1 MLGKEVQVLTRDQF
15 ADLELVYWKSAT
27 PIGIIF
33 TAGTVVGFF
42 IGFIVVYQILYTDV
56 INHLPQYATMKAM
69 GFSNGYLYRL
79 VIQQS
84 AQLATLGYI
93 PGTLM
98 AALLYAGLRK
108 VTLLPLSLEPTRGIL
123 LAVITLL
130 MCAFSATLAVRKL
143 SAADPA
149 DVF

>member
-1 MLGKEVQVLTRDQF
+1 
-15 ADLELVYWKSAT
+15 
-27 PIGIIF
+27 
-33 TAGTVVGFF
+33 
-42 IGFIVVYQILYTDV
+42 
-56 INHLPQYATMKAM
+56 
-69 GFSNGYLYRL
+69 
-79 VIQQS
+79 
-84 AQLATLGYI
+84 
-93 PGTLM
+93 M

>member
-1 MLGKEVQVLTRDQF
+1 MAERSRLWAVETPLRDHTSNVWNRCPTTERR
-15 ADLELVYWKSAT
+15 DYV
-27 PIGIIF
+27 
-33 TAGTVVGFF
+33 AGSE
-42 IGFIVVYQILYTDV
+42 
-56 INHLPQYATMKAM
+56 K